1 MDNAFFAFVETYWDD
16 IAAFFKALRDWITAI
31 VNKINGDDAA
41 TDEAE

>member
-31 VNKINGDDAA
+31 IDKMNGDD
-41 TDEAE
+41 TAEDAE